1 LFVAYTP
8 TIAIGG
14 ARGVWGMYPPGDVSP
29 NKINDNNI
37 LYFTYTFTIFSPI
50 NKTKKIFK

>member
-1 LFVAYTP
+1 M
-8 TIAIGG
+8 GG
-14 ARGVWGMYPPGDVSP
+14 ARGVWGYIPQQGGMGDESP

-50 NKTKKIFK
+50 IKNKKIFN